1 MELARA
7 GRDVFPNRTVLK
19 HWARWLGAAL
29 AIVLVASGTAY
40 YYWVHVN
47 HRFMTISEGRV
58 YKSAEMS
65 RAELKDRVQQYGI
78 RTVIDLRHLGPWT
91 DAESQAMQEV
101 GVRYF
106 SIPAHQVPTD
116 DVVKRFLAV
125 MDETMANPEYQAVL
139 IHCKDGTGRAPL
151 FSSLYRVEYEG
162 WLPEAARNK
171 IYWETGMGNF
181 ASDSRKGRYIRDYV
195 PRSKRPG

>member
-1 MELARA
+1 MEPL
-7 GRDVFPNRTVLK
+7 NLTVVK
-19 HWARWLGAAL
+19 HWARRLGIAL
-29 AIVLVASGTAY
+29 AIVLVASSAAF
-40 YYWVHVN
+40 YYWVYVN

-65 RAELKDRVQQYGI
+65 PAELKDKVRQYGI
-78 RTVIDLRHLGPWT
+78 RTVIDLRYPGPWT
-91 DAESQAMQEV
+91 DAERQAMQEV

-106 SIPAHQVPTD
+106 SIPSHQVPTD
-116 DVVKRFLAV
+116 DVVTKFLAV

-139 IHCKDGTGRAPL
+139 IHCEDGTGRSPL

-162 WLPEAARNK
+162 WSSEVARNH

-181 ASDSRKGRYIRDYV
+181 ASDSRKGRFIHDYV
-195 PRSKRPG
+195 PRSKRPVLSVPK

>member
-1 MELARA
+1 MK
-7 GRDVFPNRTVLK
+7 VLK
-19 HWARWLGAAL
+19 HWARRLAAAL
-29 AIVLVASGTAY
+29 AIILVASSAAY

-47 HRFMTISEGRV
+47 HRFMTITEGRV

-65 RAELKDRVQQYGI
+65 PAELKDKVRQYGI
-78 RTVIDLRHLGPWT
+78 HTVIDLRHPGSWT
-91 DAESQAMQEV
+91 DAERQAMQEV

-106 SIPAHQVPTD
+106 SIPSHQVPAP
-116 DVVKRFLAV
+116 DVVNRFLAV

-139 IHCKDGTGRAPL
+139 IHCKDGTGRSPL

-162 WLPEAARNK
+162 WSSEAARNR

-181 ASDSRKGRYIRDYV
+181 ASDSRKGRYIHGYV
-195 PRSKRPG
+195 PRSKKPG